1 MISTKLRLK
10 DHCEST
16 SVDWKVRIGIYL
28 PRSRSFSENRTEV
41 WERGR
46 EGKKMGMLFFGPL
59 KRPRTDAKNE
69 D

>member
-41 WERGR
+41 WEEGR
-46 EGKKMGMLFFGPL
+46 EGKKDGDVIFWPAEAAAD
-59 KRPRTDAKNE
+59 RR
-69 D
+69 